1 MANIKLLN
9 LESSSSLS
17 ELSHDRCRLGG
28 ITGGA
33 IRAANPFFA
42 IGNFSAGRATFTA
55 NYVAA
60 RRAGFSNRR
69 AFSIS
74 LSNPE

>member
-1 MANIKLLN
+1 MANIKVLN

-17 ELSHDRCRLGG
+17 ELSHEDVDC